1 MAFHIVYCM
10 GVRRN
15 FCRGGASAKKAP
27 LKIKEAPLPKK
38 NNSNRFEANCAI
50 TVFRGLGGTLPR
62 ENFNNGAPYDIFRCI
77 SAEAYLGFHFRGG
90 GVKLILESGVYLQ
103 GAKRHAALGKATR
116 LLRGIGGMLPRE
128 FF

>member
-1 MAFHIVYCM
+1 MIYCM

-15 FCRGGASAKKAP
+15 FCRGRGRALKRPPQDKKGSP
-27 LKIKEAPLPKK
+27 PKK
-38 NNSNRFEANCAI
+38 NNNNKFVANCAI

-90 GVKLILESGVYLQ
+90 GVKLILESGVYLH
-103 GAKRHAALGKATR
+103 GAIRHAALGKATC